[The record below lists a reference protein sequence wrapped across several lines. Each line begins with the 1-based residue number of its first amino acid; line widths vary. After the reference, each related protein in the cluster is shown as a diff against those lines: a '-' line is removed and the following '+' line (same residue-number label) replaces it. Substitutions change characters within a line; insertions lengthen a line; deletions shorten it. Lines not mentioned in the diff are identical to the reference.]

1 VTCFG
6 VYDCT
11 IFGVVLKLNG
21 RVYVCHVE
29 VMVRATQ
36 TVCNNNNNNNNNNN
50 GNNFALNV

>member
-1 VTCFG
+1 MTCFG
-6 VYDCT
+6 EYDCT

-29 VMVRATQ
+29 VMVKATHS
-36 TVCNNNNNNNNNNN
+36 VCNNNNNNS